1 MIFNYRIQYKHE
13 NQTITREFKTK
24 KQAIKYYI
32 ELLETPAETDITEL
46 TIYKGEKDITISINK
61 FLFN

>member
-1 MIFNYRIQYKHE
+1 MYKYKIIYNHE
-13 NQTITREFKTK
+13 KTTITREFKTK

-32 ELLETPAETDITEL
+32 ELLETPMQTSINNLSIFRDN
-46 TIYKGEKDITISINK
+46 KDITIQVNK

>member
-1 MIFNYRIQYKHE
+1 MNLYKIIYNHE
-13 NQTITREFKTK
+13 KTTITREFKNK
-24 KQAIKYYI
+24 KEAVKYYI

-46 TIYKGEKDITISINK
+46 SILKNNKDITTQVNK

>member
-1 MIFNYRIQYKHE
+1 MLDYKIKYTYE
-13 NQTITREFKTK
+13 GQEITREFKNK

-32 ELLETPAETDITEL
+32 ELLETPAEDIASL
-46 TIYKGEKDITISINK
+46 TIFKGDKDITTLINK

>member
-1 MIFNYRIQYKHE
+1 MYKYKIIYNHE
-13 NQTITREFKTK
+13 KTTITREFKTK

-32 ELLETPAETDITEL
+32 ELLETPIQTDISEL
-46 TIYKGEKDITISINK
+46 SILKDNQDITIQVNK

>member
-1 MIFNYRIQYKHE
+1 MLEYKIKYTYE
-13 NQTITREFKTK
+13 GQEIAREFKNK

-32 ELLETPAETDITEL
+32 ELLEAPAEDITSL
-46 TIYKGEKDITISINK
+46 AILKNNKDITTSINK